1 MADFQFWVTTLKKK
15 KRAQINDLMM
25 NLQKFR
31 NAKTNQIR
39 PSRWQKLIN
48 ITAEINEMKQREQY
62 KVLGNLRA
70 GSLRTK

>member
-1 MADFQFWVTTLKKK
+1 
-15 KRAQINDLMM
+15 M